1 MLKENKLDINKIV
14 GTGKDGRVLK
24 EDLINYMNKAKE
36 APKKEAPAKIA
47 PGKGKEEKKY
57 ERFDSN

>member
-1 MLKENKLDINKIV
+1 MLKEHKLDINKIV

-36 APKKEAPAKIA
+36 APKKEALAKSVQC
-47 PGKGKEEKKY
+47 KEKEEKK
-57 ERFDSN
+57 